1 MDLPEQYKNLTKE
14 EKRVIVLNLISQ
26 YWNKKYQETVNNLTD
41 EQIEFLFKYF
51 FTKSKEEREKMW
63 NEMKKKYE
71 TTLKELKDL
80 AKKLQKLDL
89 QFAELLAK
97 KKDAEEFRKNIK

>member
-14 EKRVIVLNLISQ
+14 EKRIVVLNLISQ
-26 YWNKKYQETVNNLTD
+26 YWNKKYQETMDNLTD
-41 EQIEFLFKYF
+41 EQVDFLFKYF
-51 FTKSKEEREKMW
+51 FTKSKEDREKMW
-63 NEMKKKYE
+63 NNMKKKYE
-71 TTLKELKDL
+71 TALKEIKEL
-80 AKKLQKLDL
+80 AKRLQKLDL